1 MSAAQT
7 VAKRFLADR
16 VIHQALAEGLPLS
29 EAEREMLL
37 WSESDPELTIDP
49 TLPQRFA
56 AETSDEEFERKI
68 AGLLERSFSTDM
80 HADPTAEA
88 RWKEAS
94 RVLDQGDH
102 YISIMLDAA
111 VGQRWKSR
119 WQKFLGG

>member
-7 VAKRFLADR
+7 EAKRFLADR
-16 VIHQALAEGLPLS
+16 VIQQAVAEGLPLS

-49 TLPQRFA
+49 TLPQRLA

-68 AGLLERSFSTDM
+68 GGLLERSFIADT
-80 HADPTAEA
+80 HADPNAES
-88 RWKEAS
+88 RWKQAS
-94 RVLDQGDH
+94 RVLHQGDH

-111 VGQRWKSR
+111 VGQRWKSW
-119 WQKFLGG
+119 WQRFLGT